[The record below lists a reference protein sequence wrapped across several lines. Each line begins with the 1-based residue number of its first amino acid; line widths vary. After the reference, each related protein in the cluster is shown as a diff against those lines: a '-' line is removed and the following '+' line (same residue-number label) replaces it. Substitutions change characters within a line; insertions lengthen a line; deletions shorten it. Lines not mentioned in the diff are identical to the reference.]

1 MPDKHL
7 HAPLVAVLL
16 CLFAL
21 GGCEQQPASSGDTQ
35 LRQEP
40 PTQQGSTATAAP
52 EMLPPAAVAP
62 EKSATA
68 VEPSGKTLTLESL
81 VLTPED
87 TPFAESATHSFGE
100 VRDADWL
107 AASQPRSARNRLLPD
122 LFEDAAN
129 QGRMN
134 VEGELL
140 LDGSQET
147 SRMVDGV
154 GMKLKISTD

>member
-21 GGCEQQPASSGDTQ
+21 GGCEQPPASSGDTQ
-35 LRQEP
+35 HHQEP
-40 PTQQGSTATAAP
+40 SATAAP
-52 EMLPPAAVAP
+52 ETLPPAAVAP